1 LCPPKSDLLPSNGSC
16 VKIIKRVIVVTDIC
30 LSIRERELEESIK
43 TNQRELAISAIKAA
57 PDFIEIMNN
66 SFDENLI
73 RIKDL
78 DENRQKENCNFC

>member
-1 LCPPKSDLLPSNGSC
+1 M
-16 VKIIKRVIVVTDIC
+16 TDIC